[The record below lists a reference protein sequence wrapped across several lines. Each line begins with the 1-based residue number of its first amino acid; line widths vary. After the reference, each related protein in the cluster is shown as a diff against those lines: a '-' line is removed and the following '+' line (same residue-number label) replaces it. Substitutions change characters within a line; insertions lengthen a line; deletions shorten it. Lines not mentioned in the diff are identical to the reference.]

1 MKSLGL
7 RSSNLLRTKNGGR
20 SDGSSGGSSGGGPAL
35 ATSTVNEMAPTSVP
49 SASQADAVRGDD
61 VAALPSAPGAAAP
74 FNQYAVRAR
83 AASEKLTSST
93 SAETLL
99 TGHRGARRGTV
110 PGLPARSVPHS
121 VSTSGFDVVSALPTT
136 DSIEESEEGIT
147 STDQYSSTEG
157 IMREPKL
164 PRRQFNSSRDSPFY
178 TPSHSREAMATSL
191 ETRGAGLVNGTAA
204 PTLHQL
210 LSPALTTGP
219 KGRRMS
225 SGDVVLPSF
234 DRVRHRPSLGGLPSS
249 SRESMRST
257 DLSESKGGL
266 VRGVAAHKPGVLT
279 YQHQLS
285 RLATTSHTPDDD
297 ESPDAPESLP
307 SGPEQLEERGDE
319 PVPTVTH
326 DQIAETESHP
336 ALEPEQ
342 PLSGSAA
349 PKRTVTRLM
358 DDTFRSYS
366 MDGPRKGND
375 TEVVNKT
382 NITMS
387 VMIPP
392 PDPSAHSD
400 PLANGIRLTASSDH
414 PTATSIYHPASVG
427 HSSHLSNDSGD
438 DHFLSF
444 HKLSTASPLVFVPNT
459 SPKINVDIPSSNLD
473 LPAGFASLLP
483 TYAGPSVDV
492 VPSMTVSDDPMAVQP
507 LAITVMSP
515 PLESDPYRPASV
527 TPNAIC
533 VNVVAPSVIVESDS
547 SHGTSH
553 GTLTTSSQ
561 GGSHAA
567 LTVHL
572 DAGQDTN
579 ASSSSISLNLDE
591 PMSPFQMHDVEL
603 REPVFAHVTTSATTP
618 LRAKVA
624 MKKFN
629 SCSTLNLPAGTPT
642 RSDLAATVR
651 MVASAI
657 HDLIQEAH
665 RARQFRS
672 HRLFHEDVYPLSV
685 RNYLARF
692 AKATVM
698 SHPSVPPAFET
709 INFFLLTLFEAAQL
723 GSDIC
728 VITLIYLERILCN
741 TRINI
746 YSANWARLTLG
757 ALLLASKVWDDQ
769 AVWNIDFCT
778 VFPDAKVKDLNDME
792 RFFIEGVHFNVTVK
806 ATTYLRYY
814 FALHDRFG
822 SAGSAKPLSVRDAIK
837 CEAVTLAAQ
846 QHQFPTLTV
855 PVAGAAASMS
865 DLVASASPPPPAVGP
880 ITVPPD
886 DVVLRGLT
894 GIRRVRSD
902 YLVVP
907 NVPASIM

>member
-7 RSSNLLRTKNGGR
+7 RSSNPLHTKNGGR
-20 SDGSSGGSSGGGPAL
+20 SDGSGGSGSGGGPAL
-35 ATSTVNEMAPTSVP
+35 TTSTFNYMAPTSVP
-49 SASQADAVRGDD
+49 STSQARAVLGDD
-61 VAALPSAPGAAAP
+61 LAALPSTPGAAAP
-74 FNQYAVRAR
+74 FNRYAVRAR
-83 AASEKLTSST
+83 AASEKLASST

-99 TGHRGARRGTV
+99 TGRRGV
-110 PGLPARSVPHS
+110 PPGLPARSVTHS
-121 VSTSGFDVVSALPTT
+121 VSTSGFDVVSALPAT

-147 STDQYSSTEG
+147 TTDQYSSTEG
-157 IMREPKL
+157 IIREPKL

-178 TPSHSREAMATSL
+178 TPSHSNEAMTTAMDP
-191 ETRGAGLVNGTAA
+191 RGAGLVTGAAA
-204 PTLHQL
+204 PTRHQL
-210 LSPALTTGP
+210 LSPALTAGP
-219 KGRRMS
+219 KARRMS

-234 DRVRHRPSLGGLPSS
+234 DRSRHRPSLGGLPSS
-249 SRESMRST
+249 GRESMRST
-257 DLSESKGGL
+257 DLSESKGL
-266 VRGVAAHKPGVLT
+266 IRGAAAHKPGVLI

-297 ESPDAPESLP
+297 ESPEAPGSLP
-307 SGPEQLEERGDE
+307 SYREQLKQCSDE
-319 PVPTVTH
+319 PAPAATD
-326 DQIAETESHP
+326 DQSSKTESHST
-336 ALEPEQ
+336 LEHDQ
-342 PLSGSAA
+342 PLCGSAA
-349 PKRTVTRLM
+349 PKRTAARLM

-366 MDGPRKGND
+366 MDRPRKSND
-375 TEVVNKT
+375 AEAVDKT

-392 PDPSAHSD
+392 PDPSVHSG
-400 PLANGIRLTASSDH
+400 PLVNGIQRTASSEH
-414 PTATSIYHPASVG
+414 PTTTSVYHPASAG
-427 HSSHLSNDSGD
+427 HSSHLSNDSAD

-444 HKLSTASPLVFVPNT
+444 QKLSTASPLVVAANT

-473 LPAGFASLLP
+473 LPAGFASFLP
-483 TYAGPSVDV
+483 TDAGPSDETL
-492 VPSMTVSDDPMAVQP
+492 PKMIVSDDTTTAQP

-515 PLESDPYRPASV
+515 PLDSDPYWTASV
-527 TPNAIC
+527 TPNVIR
-533 VNVVAPSVIVESDS
+533 VDVVAPTVTAENDNNR
-547 SHGTSH
+547 GTSH
-553 GTLTTSSQ
+553 GTLTTLSQ
-561 GGSHAA
+561 GSSHAA
-567 LTVHL
+567 LAVHL

-591 PMSPFQMHDVEL
+591 PTSPFQMHDVEL
-603 REPVFAHVTTSATTP
+603 REPVFTHFTTSATTP
-618 LRAKVA
+618 VRAKVQ
-624 MKKFN
+624 MNKFN
-629 SCSTLNLPAGTPT
+629 SCSTLNLAAGTPS
-642 RSDLAATVR
+642 RSELAATVR

-657 HDLIQEAH
+657 YDMIQEAH

-672 HRLFHEDVYPLSV
+672 HRLFHEDVYPLS
-685 RNYLARF
+685 
-692 AKATVM
+692 KATVM

-728 VITLIYLERILCN
+728 VITLIYLERILHN

-806 ATTYLRYY
+806 TSAYLRYY

-822 SAGSAKPLSVRDAIK
+822 TVGSAKPLSVRDAIK

-846 QHQFPTLTV
+846 QHQFQAPPT
-855 PVAGAAASMS
+855 PVSGPAESSS
-865 DLVASASPPPPAVGP
+865 DLVASGSPPPPAEGP
-880 ITVPPD
+880 LVVPPD

-894 GIRRVRSD
+894 KMRRVRSD

>member
-7 RSSNLLRTKNGGR
+7 RSSNLLRTKNGGN
-20 SDGSSGGSSGGGPAL
+20 DGGSGGGGPAL
-35 ATSTVNEMAPTSVP
+35 ATAPANEMAPTSVP
-49 SASQADAVRGDD
+49 SAAQLGAVLDNG
-61 VAALPSAPGAAAP
+61 VAALPSASGAAAP
-74 FNQYAVRAR
+74 FNRYAVRAR
-83 AASEKLTSST
+83 AASEKLSSST

-99 TGHRGARRGTV
+99 MGRRGARGPTV

-121 VSTSGFDVVSALPTT
+121 VSTSRFDVVSALSAT

-147 STDQYSSTEG
+147 TTDQYSSTEG
-157 IMREPKL
+157 IIREPKL

-178 TPSHSREAMATSL
+178 TPSHSNETMTTAMDP
-191 ETRGAGLVNGTAA
+191 RGAGLAAGAAA
-204 PTLHQL
+204 PTRNQL
-210 LSPALTTGP
+210 LSPALTAGP
-219 KGRRMS
+219 KARRMS

-234 DRVRHRPSLGGLPSS
+234 DRSRHRPSLGGLPSS
-249 SRESMRST
+249 NRESMRST
-257 DLSESKGGL
+257 DLSESKGL
-266 VRGVAAHKPGVLT
+266 IRGAAAYKPGVLI

-297 ESPDAPESLP
+297 ESPDAPDSLP
-307 SGPEQLEERGDE
+307 SYPEQLEQCSDE
-319 PVPTVTH
+319 PVPTATH
-326 DQIAETESHP
+326 DESAETEPQFIGHD
-336 ALEPEQ
+336 Q
-342 PLSGSAA
+342 PLCGSAA
-349 PKRTVTRLM
+349 PKRTAVRLM

-375 TEVVNKT
+375 AEIVDKT

-392 PDPSAHSD
+392 PDPSAHPE

-414 PTATSIYHPASVG
+414 PTATSVYHPASAG
-427 HSSHLSNDSGD
+427 HSSHLSNDSAD
-438 DHFLSF
+438 DHYLSF
-444 HKLSTASPLVFVPNT
+444 QKLSTASPLVFAANT
-459 SPKINVDIPSSNLD
+459 SPMINVDIPSSNLD
-473 LPAGFASLLP
+473 LPAGFASFLP
-483 TYAGPSVDV
+483 TDAGPSVES
-492 VPSMTVSDDPMAVQP
+492 VPSMIMGDDSTAAQP

-515 PLESDPYRPASV
+515 PLDSDPYRTASV
-527 TPNAIC
+527 TPNSIR
-533 VNVVAPSVIVESDS
+533 VDVVAPTVTVESES
-547 SHGTSH
+547 SRGTSH

-572 DAGQDTN
+572 DAGHDTN
-579 ASSSSISLNLDE
+579 ASSSSVSLNLDE
-591 PMSPFQMHDVEL
+591 PTSPFQMDDVEL
-603 REPVFAHVTTSATTP
+603 REPVFTHVTSSATTP
-618 LRAKVA
+618 VRNKVA
-624 MKKFN
+624 MNKSN
-629 SCSTLNLPAGTPT
+629 SCSTLNLAAGTPS
-642 RSDLAATVR
+642 RSELAVTVR

-657 HDLIQEAH
+657 HDMIQEAH

-672 HRLFHEDVYPLSV
+672 HRLFHEDVYPLS
-685 RNYLARF
+685 
-692 AKATVM
+692 KATVM
-698 SHPSVPPAFET
+698 SHPSVPPAFEA

-728 VITLIYLERILCN
+728 VITLIYLERILHN

-806 ATTYLRYY
+806 ASTYLRYY

-822 SAGSAKPLSVRDAIK
+822 TVGSAKPLSVRDAVK

-846 QHQFPTLTV
+846 QHQFSAPPTPL
-855 PVAGAAASMS
+855 PGPAASSS
-865 DLVASASPPPPAVGP
+865 DLVASASPPPPAEGP

-894 GIRRVRSD
+894 GMRRVRSD